1 MGAAKQIAGTLF
13 HYFFISPLDSNRDNS
28 FIEEEELAI
37 LINRS
42 INNGTVEL

>member
-28 FIEEEELAI
+28 FIEDKELAF

-42 INNGTVEL
+42 NNNCTVEL